1 MFAMTTSAL
10 FSRCRDTTE
19 QEFRSV
25 CYQGIGGDAAIKS
38 SKYVIGDA
46 AQAATTRQ
54 LCMLG
59 PDPEASTNCVI
70 GAVTTIVRDLEGEA
84 TRAQGLCG
92 ALLDPQLVTV
102 CETTRAQASQGV
114 PPQEGAH
121 QHTSEVNTL

>member
-46 AQAATTRQ
+46 AQAATTR
-54 LCMLG
+54 
-59 PDPEASTNCVI
+59 
-70 GAVTTIVRDLEGEA
+70 
-84 TRAQGLCG
+84 
-92 ALLDPQLVTV
+92 
-102 CETTRAQASQGV
+102 
-114 PPQEGAH
+114 
-121 QHTSEVNTL
+121 